1 MQTAT
6 LAESKP
12 AESKSRGISAEEWQ
26 LRVQL
31 AACYRIF
38 DYQGWTELIFNH
50 ISMRVP
56 GPEHHFL
63 INPYG
68 LWYSEVTA
76 SNLVKIDLD
85 GNIIGDSDY
94 PVNKAGFVIHSAVHA
109 AREDALCIMHT
120 HTTAGS
126 AVACQ
131 EQGLKL
137 DNFYS
142 AFISGNLAYHDFQ
155 GLTVYP
161 QEREDLVSSLGNKG
175 FMLLRNHGPL
185 TVGNSIPQA
194 FMRMWMLQRACEI
207 QLAAHA
213 AGDATIPLSG
223 DAIAASQQGQ
233 NESVK
238 DDEASDI
245 DQIVFDAL
253 VRKIDRIDTS
263 YRD

>member
-1 MQTAT
+1 MQQAT
-6 LAESKP
+6 QTSPIAESHP
-12 AESKSRGISAEEWQ
+12 PGISAEEWQ

-38 DYQGWTELIFNH
+38 DHMGWVELIFNH

-63 INPYG
+63 INPFG

-76 SNLVKIDLD
+76 SNLVKIDLE
-85 GNIIGDSDY
+85 GNIVGDSEY
-94 PVNKAGFVIHSAVHA
+94 PVNKAGFIIHSAIHA
-109 AREDALCIMHT
+109 AREDARCVMHT

-131 EQGLKL
+131 EQGLQL

-142 AFISGNLAYHDFQ
+142 AFIGNDLAYHDFQ

-161 QEREDLVSSLGNKG
+161 QEQEDLVNSLGTNS

-194 FMRMWMLQRACEI
+194 FIRMWTLQRACEI
-207 QLAAHA
+207 QLAAHST
-213 AGDATIPLSG
+213 GKPVIPLSPE
-223 DAIAASQQGQ
+223 AITASQQGQ

-238 DDEASDI
+238 DNAAAAV
-245 DQIVFDAL
+245 DQMVFDAL
-253 VRKIDRIDTS
+253 VRKIDQVDTS
-263 YRD
+263 YRN